1 MKCIYCGCMDSKVI
15 DSRQNEEGTSIRR
28 RRECES
34 CGKRFTTYETVESTP
49 ILVVKKDGS
58 RQTFDPNKVK
68 LGIMKACEKRPISMT
83 AIDKMVADIQ
93 RKLLNSLEQEVSSKY
108 IGELVMEQL
117 RDVDDVAYVR
127 YASVHRQFKD
137 INTLL
142 TEIEELV
149 KLKDQLSDKKKRASV
164 GRRGFLLTKHPNIC
178 KTELC
183 SVFLLRFSGL
193 AECSL
198 RLRID
203 KAILRKR
210 AEKDILEIAY

>member
-58 RQTFDPNKVK
+58 RQTFDPGKVK
-68 LGIMKACEKRPISMT
+68 IGIMKACEKRPISMT
-83 AIDKMVADIQ
+83 AIDKMVTDIH
-93 RKLLNSLEQEVSSKY
+93 RKLLNSLEQEVSSKC

-117 RDVDDVAYVR
+117 RQVDDVAYVR

-142 TEIEELV
+142 NEIEELV
-149 KLKDQLSDKKKRASV
+149 KLKDQLSDKKK
-164 GRRGFLLTKHPNIC
+164 
-178 KTELC
+178 
-183 SVFLLRFSGL
+183 
-193 AECSL
+193 
-198 RLRID
+198 
-203 KAILRKR
+203 
-210 AEKDILEIAY
+210 